1 MQALTALLRSK
12 VGIAVLGILLIGGIG
27 AYIGAASV
35 WHPGG
40 LPGGYLANSDPT
52 APATSVAG
60 SVTSSPSAGAGGH
73 TGTPLPTDI
82 PTNAPTVAPTTP
94 PIGAGQTIDLHGS
107 IGAINTAA
115 NSFILNINGTPR
127 TVAVNGQTSF
137 QGASSSLQGLRTGW
151 QAEVKGRA
159 QSDGTFLAFLVNSDN
174 GA

>member
-12 VGIAVLGILLIGGIG
+12 VGIAVLGILLIGGVG

-40 LPGGYLANSDPT
+40 LPGGYFANNDPT

-60 SVTSSPSAGAGGH
+60 SVTSSPSAGGN
-73 TGTPLPTDI
+73 TGTPSPTDI

-107 IGAINTAA
+107 IGDIKTAA
-115 NSFILNINGTPR
+115 NSFILSVNGAQR
-127 TVAVNGQTSF
+127 TVVVNGQTSF
-137 QGASSSLQGLRTGW
+137 QGASSSLQGLQKGW
-151 QAEVKGRA
+151 LAEVKGRA